1 MGRGDNTV
9 EKSSDVNTLKKSKDG
24 LAREVRKGRVLGVG
38 QRVHQGGG
46 RQDLLRL
53 HRLCGQV
60 WTRGSFRGRFQVST
74 ARGCSLGT
82 KHCLCTKPGRSSERG
97 AWDKRF
103 ALLGLRC

>member
-1 MGRGDNTV
+1 MV
-9 EKSSDVNTLKKSKDG
+9 VLHDVVGLTGKLISFEVGAILMKGGVKDG

-60 WTRGSFRGRFQVST
+60 R
-74 ARGCSLGT
+74 
-82 KHCLCTKPGRSSERG
+82 SERH
-97 AWDKRF
+97 
-103 ALLGLRC
+103 